1 MAGLFGLR
9 GVLLVSSQLATAST
23 IGFGDKKP
31 PPLRDVIL
39 ARPGNTYEK
48 LKRDSNKRL
57 KAEEKRESKRVRKT
71 TKQSGGP
78 TTPADDPKLTDE
90 DCALS

>member
-1 MAGLFGLR
+1 M
-9 GVLLVSSQLATAST
+9 VSSLLAAAIT
-23 IGFGDKKP
+23 IRLGDKKP
-31 PPLRDVIL
+31 PPLRDIIL

-57 KAEEKRESKRVRKT
+57 KAEEKRVSKRVRKA

-78 TTPADDPKLTDE
+78 ATPADDPKLTDE